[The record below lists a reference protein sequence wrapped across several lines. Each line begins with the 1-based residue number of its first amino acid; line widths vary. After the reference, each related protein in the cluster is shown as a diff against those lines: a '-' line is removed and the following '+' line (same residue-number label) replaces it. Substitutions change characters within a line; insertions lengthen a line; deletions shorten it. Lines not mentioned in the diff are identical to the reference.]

1 MILFRCSGFRSVR
14 ARSRSFEIG
23 FKDTMHSIK
32 TFPLGGT
39 DKFKTLSD
47 FKAGMF
53 SACEKCGNKG
63 YVEGVIEALKVGGVL

>member
-1 MILFRCSGFRSVR
+1 MTLFRCNGF
-14 ARSRSFEIG
+14 RSRSFEIG
-23 FKDTMHSIK
+23 FQDTMHSIK

-63 YVEGVIEALKVGGVL
+63 YVKGVIEAFKVGGVL

>member
-1 MILFRCSGFRSVR
+1 
-14 ARSRSFEIG
+14 
-23 FKDTMHSIK
+23 MHSIK